1 MALLKAVKTN
11 FGIDATYWN
20 IFSINEN
27 FKDKVT
33 EVVVVGY
40 ATKEV
45 RDNNLQPC
53 AWKNIQFTGE
63 GYIKDTTREAIY
75 LALKAKDFSDAE
87 DA

>member
-33 EVVVVGY
+33 ENVELWRMK
-40 ATKEV
+40 AMEI
-45 RDNNLQPC
+45 L
-53 AWKNIQFTGE
+53 GE
-63 GYIKDTTREAIY
+63 RSLGCSTY
-75 LALKAKDFSDAE
+75 LILACFCGCRWTLK
-87 DA
+87 